1 MRFNALRSLT
11 LVVALAT
18 PAAVHVS
25 AQDAAQKP
33 PTADKQSQSKSDIA
47 LTQQIR
53 RALLKNKSLSLGAHN
68 CKVITQQGLVTLRG
82 EVTSDAE
89 RATVGD
95 TASQIAGAGNVTNL
109 LTVKVKK

>member
-1 MRFNALRSLT
+1 MRFHALQSLM
-11 LVVALAT
+11 LVVALTA
-18 PAAVHVS
+18 PAA
-25 AQDAAQKP
+25 AQVAAQVEQKP
-33 PTADKQSQSKSDIA
+33 PTADKQSQSKADIA
-47 LTQQIR
+47 MTQQIR
-53 RALLKNKSLSLGAHN
+53 RALLKNKSLSLKAHN

-95 TASQIAGAGNVTNL
+95 TASQIAGAGHVTNL